1 MVFVVFII
9 ICFILAQVENTTFS
23 DMFKILT
30 KYLLRALTIGLFDF
44 KGRTAR
50 CGWFIYASL
59 LGTIA
64 IGRIISSLKTDSEI
78 IAIVNIII
86 ALTCLIAYFSVTVR
100 RIHDANFSGWL
111 IIGFVIFPPLML
123 MTYLPGT
130 KGDNKYGEN
139 PREYQFGY
147 LM

>member
-1 MVFVVFII
+1 MVFVVLIA
-9 ICFILAQVENTTFS
+9 ICFILAQIENTTFS
-23 DMFKILT
+23 NMFKILT

-50 CGWFIYASL
+50 RGWFIYASL
-59 LGTIA
+59 LGAIA

-78 IAIVNIII
+78 MMVANILIAFI
-86 ALTCLIAYFSVTVR
+86 CLIAYFSVTVR

-111 IIGFVIFPPLML
+111 IIGFIIFPPLML

-130 KGDNKYGEN
+130 EGDNKYGED
-139 PREYQFGY
+139 PREYEFGY